1 MLVHTPPQL
10 PPGGIA
16 SLYSLQTQV
25 PLGYLSF
32 IASTLENLNQDRM
45 RWQWLDLA
53 AENLKRDRFQELLDT
68 MVGNGEIRLVKQ
80 GKKERY
86 VSQS

>member
-1 MLVHTPPQL
+1 
-10 PPGGIA
+10 
-16 SLYSLQTQV
+16 
-25 PLGYLSF
+25 
-32 IASTLENLNQDRM
+32 M

-53 AENLKRDRFQELLDT
+53 AKDLKRDRFQEFLDT

-80 GKKERY
+80 GQKERY